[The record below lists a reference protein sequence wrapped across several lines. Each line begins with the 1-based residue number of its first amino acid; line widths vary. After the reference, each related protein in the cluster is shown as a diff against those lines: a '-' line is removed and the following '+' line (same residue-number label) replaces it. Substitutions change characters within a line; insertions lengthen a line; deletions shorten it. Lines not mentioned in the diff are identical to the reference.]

1 MTRSRRTEKAITFAK
16 STVMLVA
23 LSLAAFWCLTST
35 LDDMTRIDCQA
46 GVKAAC
52 EALK

>member
-1 MTRSRRTEKAITFAK
+1 MTRAITVAK
-16 STVMLVA
+16 TTLMLTA

-35 LDDMTRIDCQA
+35 LDDMTLRDCQA